1 MNKRIKKK
9 HLYMKLEDVCESIVE
24 TISVPD
30 HSTLVMRIDTTKRLG
45 NYSYKSE
52 WNKLV
57 RIIKYLKQSHDI
69 NVFMLPSIFEVA
81 YSGRGNIP
89 YDEIMKK
96 LISEEGVPIST
107 KSTAIVNGE
116 VVSTDT
122 TVPKDLKKEW

>member
-24 TISVPD
+24 TLPVPD

-69 NVFMLPSIFEVA
+69 NVFTMPSIFEVA

-89 YDEIMKK
+89 YDVIMEK
-96 LISEEGVPIST
+96 LISEEGIPIST
-107 KSTAIVNGE
+107 KNTAIVDGE
-116 VVSTDT
+116 EINLDV
-122 TVPKDLKKEW
+122 TVPKDLKRG